1 MNTIKT
7 TIITLAQQ
15 IQKQFPHFYLAGGT
29 AIMLKY
35 NHRISYDLDFFNFKE
50 FSYNRLVK
58 KVIPLYQN
66 QIDKWERKED
76 NIDFFIN
83 GIKVSFG
90 FFPFKNLEKIE
101 TIHEI
106 KVAGDFDLFLNKP
119 YVAGRRIDPK
129 DPFDAAY
136 LYNQHNWDNNYII
149 QGFEK
154 KFKGQSYKIYLGA
167 LLSFEDYGELPAWI
181 KETLMELIYQV

>member
-1 MNTIKT
+1 
-7 TIITLAQQ
+7 
-15 IQKQFPHFYLAGGT
+15 
-29 AIMLKY
+29 MLKY

-50 FSYNRLVK
+50 FSYNRLAK

-83 GIKVSFG
+83 GIKVSFV

-101 TIHEI
+101 TIHQI
-106 KVAGDFDLFLNKP
+106 KVAGDFDLFLNKL

-136 LYNQHNWDNNYII
+136 LYNQHHWDNNYII

-181 KETLMELIYQV
+181 KETLMKLIYQV